1 MIEPFAVLFQS
12 DKLFLTE
19 RMAFMKELD
28 MNELDNVAGGWKGI
42 DKGDLIEITMKSN
55 EFNKQSTDRIVN
67 ILSNFEGGALETIN
81 FDQNYD
87 TIHVLAKLR
96 KDKSSVYSLTD
107 VLKAYL
113 AQYRFTNISI
123 TLHD

>member
-1 MIEPFAVLFQS
+1 
-12 DKLFLTE
+12 
-19 RMAFMKELD
+19 MKELD

-42 DKGDLIEITMKSN
+42 DEGDLIEITMKSVGFS
-55 EFNKQSTDRIVN
+55 EQSTDRVVN
-67 ILSNFEGGALETIN
+67 ILSNFEGGVIEIIHC
-81 FDQNYD
+81 DQNRD
-87 TIHVLAKLR
+87 TIHVFAKLR
-96 KDKSSVYSLTD
+96 KDKSSVHSLTD

>member
-1 MIEPFAVLFQS
+1 MKRYIHKIFF
-12 DKLFLTE
+12 TE
-19 RMAFMKELD
+19 RMVFMKEQDMKELD
-28 MNELDNVAGGWKGI
+28 INELDNVAGGWKGI

-55 EFNKQSTDRIVN
+55 EFNKQSTDRIIN

-81 FDQNYD
+81 CDQNYD

-113 AQYRFTNISI
+113 AQNRFTNISI